1 MSKEKPV
8 LITVGNVRI
17 VDDNDMNVMVE
28 RYEDV
33 FLPKTKETVKKW
45 RFKGFCNTILSA
57 LLMIQREELLI
68 DRSAV
73 SDLES
78 YLKQVQESNDKLL
91 EVMRE

>member
-1 MSKEKPV
+1 MSEKPV
-8 LITVGNVRI
+8 LATVGNVRI
-17 VDDNDMNVMVE
+17 VDYNEMNVMVE

-33 FLPKTKETVKKW
+33 FLPKTKEIVKKW
-45 RFKGFCNTILSA
+45 RFKGYCNSILSA